1 MPRVGQDYAHLPR
14 LGPSDKDLM
23 PLPARALCPLLAQV
37 PPVLRKR
44 PHALPTLGPVVLG
57 PVLPRGRGRW
67 KEAGPN

>member
-23 PLPARALCPLLAQV
+23 PLPAQGALCPLLAQV

-57 PVLPRGRGRW
+57 TRASSEERKMEGGR
-67 KEAGPN
+67 A